1 MAELVPIPLPLLPR
15 GGSECEDAAE
25 MVGARIAGDDPGL
38 PRSGRHPERE
48 NQGASE
54 QQFRGAAGRTGYGD
68 RARLLRG
75 EGDLP
80 SSRALTA
87 WRVIAV
93 GSFAKLFSVLA

>member
-1 MAELVPIPLPLLPR
+1 MRSLDEQVWIKAAGVSARTLQKWLGHASLETTLAYLEAADIR
-15 GGSECEDAAE
+15 SE
-25 MVGARIAGDDPGL
+25 RT
-38 PRSGRHPERE
+38 RR
-48 NQGASE
+48 ASE
-54 QQFRGAAGRTGYGD
+54 QQFRGAAGGTGYGD

-93 GSFAKLFSVLA
+93 GSLAKLFSVLA